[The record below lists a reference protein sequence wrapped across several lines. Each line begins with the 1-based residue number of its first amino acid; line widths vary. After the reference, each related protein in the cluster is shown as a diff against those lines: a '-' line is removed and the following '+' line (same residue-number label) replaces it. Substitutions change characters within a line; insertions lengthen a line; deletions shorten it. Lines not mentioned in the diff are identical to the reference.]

1 MPNGQVSARHL
12 IPVIRATG
20 TCTDRRAPQGPSGL
34 HPAGSHQQPAGP
46 KLSAPNREEPR
57 RWPVRR
63 RVAVVLRDLAH
74 RTRSPGV
81 IQPVPGRFLEPE
93 THDGRNGTARH
104 LVGQLPPPVDRVNI
118 FRPPGSPSASHG
130 SSARLPQQQVTCRLL
145 GSARARIAGLVAVG
159 LGADGAIPYLVELR
173 RRADPNAS
181 WSAPGTSATAVNVG
195 ALGVGPLAAGCL
207 GARSTWPSRPPAS
220 SCATSTRSLWCCSG
234 PTITTA
240 SPRADPTGRRP
251 ESARIESPAG
261 PPSRLPQGPV
271 TTPPTQK
278 AISASR

>member
-1 MPNGQVSARHL
+1 MPNGQVSTRHL

-63 RVAVVLRDLAH
+63 RVAVVLPDLAH

-81 IQPVPGRFLEPE
+81 IQPVPGRFLAPE

-118 FRPPGSPSASHG
+118 FRLRVHRQRRTVPPPACPSSRSHVIYTG
-130 SSARLPQQQVTCRLL
+130 RP
-145 GSARARIAGLVAVG
+145 RARIAGLVAVG
-159 LGADGAIPYLVELR
+159 LGADGAIPYLIELR

-181 WSAPGTSATAVNVG
+181 WSAPGTSA
-195 ALGVGPLAAGCL
+195 
-207 GARSTWPSRPPAS
+207 
-220 SCATSTRSLWCCSG
+220 
-234 PTITTA
+234 
-240 SPRADPTGRRP
+240 PR
-251 ESARIESPAG
+251 
-261 PPSRLPQGPV
+261 
-271 TTPPTQK
+271 
-278 AISASR
+278 